1 MRHGEKR
8 YQNTSLSNRTRN
20 YIYKFLKT
28 IMNFGTKWYGI
39 NFNEIYPKMTNF
51 TNPSEIKRKWNFGLM
66 KNLQNLYQQKKI

>member
-1 MRHGEKR
+1 
-8 YQNTSLSNRTRN
+8 
-20 YIYKFLKT
+20 
-28 IMNFGTKWYGI
+28 MNFGTKWYGI